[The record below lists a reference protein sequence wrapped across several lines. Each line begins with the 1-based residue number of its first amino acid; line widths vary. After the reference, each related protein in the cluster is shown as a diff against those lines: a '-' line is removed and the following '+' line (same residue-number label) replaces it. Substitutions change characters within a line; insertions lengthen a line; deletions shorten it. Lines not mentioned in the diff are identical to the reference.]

1 MPNGVLVKV
10 GRVTVCVLSQNIL
23 DVNRNLSF
31 ASDSLR
37 FSHPQPIVCDNPDL
51 HFCEGLHLIKHPHC
65 TQDPRPWVKTCNGLF
80 YKRECQENTSPSAR
94 KAGRFPRH
102 PAPSDHG
109 RRLSGVVPLD
119 WFCGCSISA
128 AASSLSSDDADRFL
142 KLSKPGGCTVSTMGL
157 SEARGLVLFR
167 VIRGGIGVTRRL
179 GACRHRVDYRPLSY
193 SPSNPS
199 VSRTDWPPPEKDHR
213 RWKGPSPETLKRLA
227 ISVFRRRSVLPS
239 STESA

>member
-65 TQDPRPWVKTCNGLF
+65 TQDPRPWVKTCNGLI

-94 KAGRFPRH
+94 KAGFPRH
-102 PAPSDHG
+102 PAPRTWKTLVGCCAPGLILRCSF
-109 RRLSGVVPLD
+109 SVV
-119 WFCGCSISA
+119 FIFA
-128 AASSLSSDDADRFL
+128 
-142 KLSKPGGCTVSTMGL
+142 
-157 SEARGLVLFR
+157 
-167 VIRGGIGVTRRL
+167 
-179 GACRHRVDYRPLSY
+179 
-193 SPSNPS
+193 
-199 VSRTDWPPPEKDHR
+199 
-213 RWKGPSPETLKRLA
+213 
-227 ISVFRRRSVLPS
+227 
-239 STESA
+239 